1 VSEHELHR
9 KVEANFAIIIIS
21 DTRDETTDESG
32 KIAKQLLIDQGHT
45 VSAFKIIQNN
55 ENLIRSTVKKML
67 QDPKINVV
75 LTSGGTGIGKRDI
88 TVDTVSG
95 LLDKR
100 IEGFGE
106 LFRRLSYEEV
116 GEAAMISRA
125 IAGKVNGKLVFC
137 LPGSKNAVK
146 LALSKLILPSIG
158 HILWEANR

>member
-1 VSEHELHR
+1 MSEHELHR
-9 KVEANFAIIIIS
+9 KVEANFAIIIVS
-21 DTRDETTDESG
+21 DTRDERTDESG
-32 KIAKQLLIDQGHT
+32 KIAKQLLTHQGHR
-45 VSAFKIIQNN
+45 VSSFKIIPND
-55 ENLIRSTVKKML
+55 ENAIRNTVTEML

-75 LTSGGTGIGKRDI
+75 VMGGGTGISKRDI

-125 IAGKVNGKLVFC
+125 IAGAVNGKLVFC

-146 LALSKLILPSIG
+146 LALTKLILPGIG

>member
-9 KVEANFAIIIIS
+9 KVEANFAIIIVS
-21 DTRDETTDESG
+21 DTRDERTDESG
-32 KIAKQLLIDQGHT
+32 KIAKQLLTHQGHR
-45 VSAFKIIQNN
+45 VSTFKIIPND
-55 ENLIRSTVKKML
+55 ENAIRNTVTEML

-75 LTSGGTGIGKRDI
+75 VTGGGTGISKRDI

-125 IAGKVNGKLVFC
+125 IAGAVNGKLVFC

-146 LALSKLILPSIG
+146 LALTKLILPGIG

>member
-9 KVEANFAIIIIS
+9 KVEANFAIIIVS
-21 DTRDETTDESG
+21 DTRDERTDESG
-32 KIAKQLLIDQGHT
+32 KIAKQLLTHQGHR
-45 VSAFKIIQNN
+45 VSSFKIIPND
-55 ENLIRSTVKKML
+55 ENAIRNTVTEML

-75 LTSGGTGIGKRDI
+75 VMGGGTGISKRDI

-125 IAGKVNGKLVFC
+125 IAGAVNGKLVFC

-146 LALSKLILPSIG
+146 LALTKLILPGIG

>member
-1 VSEHELHR
+1 MSEHDLHQTV
-9 KVEANFAIIIIS
+9 KANFAIIIVS
-21 DTRDETTDESG
+21 DTRDEKTDESG
-32 KIAKQLLIDQGHT
+32 KIATELLISEGHE
-45 VSAFKIIQNN
+45 VSAFKIIRNN
-55 ENLIRSTVKKML
+55 KNLIRSTVKEML

-75 LTSGGTGIGKRDI
+75 VTSGGTGISRRDI
-88 TVDTVSG
+88 TVDTVSE

-116 GEAAMISRA
+116 AEAAMISRA
-125 IAGKVNGKLVFC
+125 IAGAVNGKLVFC

-146 LALSKLILPSIG
+146 LALSKLILPGIG